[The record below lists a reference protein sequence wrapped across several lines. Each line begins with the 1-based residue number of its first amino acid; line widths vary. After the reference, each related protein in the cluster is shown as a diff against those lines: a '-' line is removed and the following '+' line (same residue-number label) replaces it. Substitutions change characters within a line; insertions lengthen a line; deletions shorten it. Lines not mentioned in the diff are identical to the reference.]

1 MEGSMRPEGYLQRR
15 QQEAGWDINIR
26 SYKLGET
33 YHCEIDNVS
42 PGAMIAR
49 GSGATR
55 EAAESDALEK
65 ARRRLG
71 RTRRHLE
78 A

>member
-1 MEGSMRPEGYLQRR
+1 MTMRAEDYQRR
-15 QQEAGWDINIR
+15 RQELAGWPVGIV
-26 SYKLGET
+26 SYKLGDRFI
-33 YHCEIDNVS
+33 CEIDNVS

-49 GSGATR
+49 GSGGTR
-55 EAAESDALEK
+55 EAAESEALEK

-71 RTRRHLE
+71 RTRRHSE